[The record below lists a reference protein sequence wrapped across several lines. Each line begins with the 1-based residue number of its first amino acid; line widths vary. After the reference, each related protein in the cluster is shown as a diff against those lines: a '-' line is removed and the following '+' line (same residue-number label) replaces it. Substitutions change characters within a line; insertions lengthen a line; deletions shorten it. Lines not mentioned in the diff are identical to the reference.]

1 MFNLVKIVAENDLK
15 DDTFVDN
22 EDLNKEDE
30 ELSDEDWYKLYDL
43 LNLNLFYYHYPNRII

>member
-43 LNLNLFYYHYPNRII
+43 LNLNLFYYHYY

>member
-30 ELSDEDWYKLYDL
+30 
-43 LNLNLFYYHYPNRII
+43 